1 MLAPVLLAAMEGEKF
16 RPQKAPASRPQQ
28 PSSKDPQQG
37 LMTYQEA
44 SDLATWVMEI
54 AYLIRRSVYKRI
66 KYELLL
72 KPLCGCVMSTCWLA
86 ECVCVCVCGYVMSTC
101 WLAVC
106 LAV

>member
-1 MLAPVLLAAMEGEKF
+1 MLLAAMEGEKF

-86 ECVCVCVCGYVMSTC
+86 VSTEHGSYFEYCEKLAWVVVCI
-101 WLAVC
+101 L
-106 LAV
+106 